1 MLFLDVA
8 RLFFSVIMLSK
19 LNELQGWHESG
30 ISLSTREHKSL
41 LSKIPPNYCIQK
53 GLKTLRNQHL
63 ASFIHLLLLIYLFIF
78 SYMMISWFFF
88 FEGVFCKQENLRSIT
103 VNSWKTLCQNKQ
115 ISSRLLVSFQQL
127 NP

>member
-88 FEGVFCKQENLRSIT
+88 LRGFFA
-103 VNSWKTLCQNKQ
+103 NKRTLEA
-115 ISSRLLVSFQQL
+115 LLSTARKHLARINRSHLACWSHFS
-127 NP
+127 N

>member
-63 ASFIHLLLLIYLFIF
+63 ASFIHLLLLICLFIF
-78 SYMMISWFFF
+78 SYMMISCCFFLRGF
-88 FEGVFCKQENLRSIT
+88 FANKRTLEALLSTAGKHLARINRSHLACWSHFS
-103 VNSWKTLCQNKQ
+103 N
-115 ISSRLLVSFQQL
+115 
-127 NP
+127 